1 MKQNLD
7 NENKKATSKTV
18 EKWSENGLE
27 KKVIMSLISLKL
39 ISIIVLF
46 LVADTRLY
54 TLLCRSVGSSVGY
67 DFF

>member
-54 TLLCRSVGSSVGY
+54 TLLCQSVGRSVGY
-67 DFF
+67 DFH